1 MPRTATR
8 WPALTIS
15 QTLAHVDATIE
26 PSLERLFDLLRIP
39 SISTQPAHAPDCRRA
54 AEWLCRDLAGIG
66 FTASVRDTPGHPIVV
81 AHDLGAPSGPH
92 VLFYGHYDV
101 QPVDPLPLWQSPPFE
116 PVLRTEAATQRKMI
130 VARGASD
137 DKGQVMT
144 FLEACRALRAT
155 EGSLPCKVSVI
166 LEGEEESGGAN
177 LLPFLEANAGELRC
191 DLALICDTGLA
202 ADGIPAITTMLRGL
216 VGEEVVITAADR
228 DLHSGIYGNAARNP
242 IQVLAAIIAGLRDER
257 GRVTLP
263 GFYDGVQDLPA
274 AIRDAWKQ
282 IGLTDA
288 AVLGAVGLS
297 HPAGEQGYSALEQTW
312 ARPTCEVNGIS
323 GGYQDAG
330 FKTVLPAQAS
340 AKISFRL
347 VAGQDP
353 EAVRASFRAYV
364 QAHLPPDCAASFSAH
379 GGSRASS
386 VPFEGAALNAALA
399 ALGEE
404 WGRPAVTIGSGGSIP
419 VVGELQ
425 QALGMN
431 ALLVGFARD
440 DDRIHSPNE
449 KYDLESFQRGIRSW
463 ARILHALAATP
474 G

>member
-1 MPRTATR
+1 M
-8 WPALTIS
+8 IS
-15 QTLAHVDATIE
+15 TVLDHIDATIE
-26 PSLERLFDLLRIP
+26 PGVERLFDLLRIP
-39 SISTQPAHAPDCRRA
+39 SISTQPAHAADCRRA
-54 AEWLCRDLAGIG
+54 ADWLCGDLASMG
-66 FTASVRDTPGHPIVV
+66 FEASVRETPGHPIVV
-81 AHDLGAPSGPH
+81 AHDLSAASGPH

-101 QPVDPLPLWQSPPFE
+101 QPVDPLSLWNAAPFE
-116 PVLRTEAATQRKMI
+116 PALREDPSSGRRII

-144 FLEACRALRAT
+144 FLEACRALHAIN
-155 EGSLPCKVSVI
+155 GGLPLKVSVI
-166 LEGEEESGGAN
+166 IEGEEESGGAN
-177 LLPFLEANAGELRC
+177 LLPFLQANAEELRC

-202 ADGIPAITTMLRGL
+202 ADGIPGITTMLRGL
-216 VGEEVVITAADR
+216 VGEEIVITAADR

-242 IQVLAAIIAGLRDER
+242 IHVLADIVAGLRDEH

-263 GFYDGVQDLPA
+263 GFYDAVRELPD
-274 AIRDAWKQ
+274 AIRAAWRE
-282 IGLTDA
+282 IGLTDEV
-288 AVLGAVGLS
+288 VLGAVGLS
-297 HPAGEQGYSALEQTW
+297 VPAGEVGYSALEQTW
-312 ARPTCEVNGIS
+312 SRPTCEVNGIS

-353 EAVRASFRAYV
+353 EAIRASFRAYV
-364 QAHLPPDCAASFSAH
+364 NSRLPPDCSVKFASH
-379 GGSRASS
+379 GGSRASA
-386 VPFEGAALNAALA
+386 VPFDGAALRVALA

-404 WGRPAVTIGSGGSIP
+404 WGRQAVTVGSGGSIP

-425 QALGMN
+425 QALGIN

-449 KYDLESFQRGIRSW
+449 KYDLESFHRGIRSW
-463 ARILHALAATP
+463 VRILDGLAAAEA
-474 G
+474 

>member
-1 MPRTATR
+1 M
-8 WPALTIS
+8 TIS
-15 QTLAHVDATIE
+15 RTLAHIDATIE
-26 PSLERLFDLLRIP
+26 PNLERLFELLRIP
-39 SISTQPAHAPDCRRA
+39 SISTQPAHAPDCRAA
-54 AEWLCRDLAGIG
+54 AEWLCRDLADMG

-81 AHDLGAPSGPH
+81 AHDLTAPSGPH

-101 QPVDPLPLWQSPPFE
+101 QPVDPLSLWQAPPFE
-116 PVLRTEAATQRKMI
+116 PALRTEPGTVGERRVI

-155 EGSLPCKVSVI
+155 AGGLPLKVSVI

-177 LLPFLEANAGELRC
+177 LLPFLEANAEELRC

-242 IQVLAAIIAGLRDER
+242 IHVLADIIAGLRDAR

-263 GFYDGVQDLPA
+263 GFYDDVQEVPPA
-274 AIRDAWKQ
+274 VREAWKQ

-297 HPAGEQGYSALEQTW
+297 VPAGEQGYSALEQTW

-353 EAVRASFRAYV
+353 EAVRTSFRAYV
-364 QAHLPPDCAASFSAH
+364 QSHLPPDCSASFSAH
-379 GGSRASS
+379 GGSWASS

-431 ALLVGFARD
+431 ALLVGFGRD

-449 KYDLESFQRGIRSW
+449 KYDLESFQRGTRSW
-463 ARILHALAATP
+463 ARILHALATP